1 MLTTIAAAASVTG
14 VTTVTNDLGRSE
26 RYRRTSASS
35 LSGAFFMPVSYGGCV
50 GDTFGCAGFLYP
62 RSANPLAVAPIR
74 CLAAARGDSSDTG
87 VRPMATLRLFPTRDA
102 SARAA
107 AHRAMARA
115 ALFADTST
123 RTRLKRFNHHMSK
136 ARTLE
141 ARASEQGVLS

>member
-1 MLTTIAAAASVTG
+1 MLTTTHAQGYREG
-14 VTTVTNDLGRSE
+14 VTAVTNDLGRSE
-26 RYRRTSASS
+26 RYRRNSASS
-35 LSGAFFMPVSYGGCV
+35 LSGAFFLPVSYGGCL
-50 GDTFGCAGFLYP
+50 GDTFGCAGLLYP

-87 VRPMATLRLFPTRDA
+87 VRPMATFRLFPTRNP

-115 ALFADTST
+115 ALFSDSSAA
-123 RTRLKRFNHHMSK
+123 TRLKRYNHHMSK

-141 ARASEQGVLS
+141 AAAGAGGAA